1 MLSKRNIAEFQ
12 TLKQIASKSLRK
24 RQLIPIVPE
33 NLYFCKDGSWHVRF
47 QMSSYN
53 LSKSN
58 LPELLK
64 AFVLASSSAEI
75 TDKQVEKNGPIIL
88 GKLTEA
94 FRKALGDLS
103 LNQKR
108 SVVVRLKE

>member
-1 MLSKRNIAEFQ
+1 MLSKINIAEFQ

-47 QMSSYN
+47 QMSGYN
-53 LSKSN
+53 LSKPN

-64 AFVLASSSAEI
+64 AFAFASSGAEI
-75 TDKQVEKNGPIIL
+75 TNKQVEKNGPVIL
-88 GKLTEA
+88 GKLIEA
-94 FRKALGDLS
+94 FRKASGDLS

-108 SVVVRLKE
+108 SVVIPLKV